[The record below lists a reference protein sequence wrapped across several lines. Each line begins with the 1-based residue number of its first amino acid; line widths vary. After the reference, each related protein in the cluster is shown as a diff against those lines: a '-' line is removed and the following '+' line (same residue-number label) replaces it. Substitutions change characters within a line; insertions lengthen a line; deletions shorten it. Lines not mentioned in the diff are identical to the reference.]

1 MVCTWEDLTD
11 RTRNNSG
18 SEGENSKP
26 SATAKNH
33 NINPSATVSKARE
46 NNDRTSA
53 AFWVGSQQLKI
64 FCTADTLNK
73 SPSATVERAKVKG
86 SDTQPKKNISRKER
100 ENQNPN

>member
-1 MVCTWEDLTD
+1 MVRTWEDLTD

-26 SATAKNH
+26 SATAEIH

-53 AFWVGSQQLKI
+53 AFWFGSQQLKL
-64 FCTADTLNK
+64 FRNGGH
-73 SPSATVERAKVKG
+73 S
-86 SDTQPKKNISRKER
+86 
-100 ENQNPN
+100 